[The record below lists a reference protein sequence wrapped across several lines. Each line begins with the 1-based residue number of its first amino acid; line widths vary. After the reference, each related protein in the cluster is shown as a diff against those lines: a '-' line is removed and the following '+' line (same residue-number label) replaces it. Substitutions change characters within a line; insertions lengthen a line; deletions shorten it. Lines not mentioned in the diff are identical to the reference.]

1 MEDKTDRILN
11 LLSERSRYL
20 HEEIDSYRGSEDE
33 DAILILEI
41 NSAQIVLLDE
51 LYQEIK
57 SLK

>member
-33 DAILILEI
+33 DGILILEI
-41 NSAQIVLLDE
+41 NSAQIALLEE

>member
-41 NSAQIVLLDE
+41 NSAQIALLDE